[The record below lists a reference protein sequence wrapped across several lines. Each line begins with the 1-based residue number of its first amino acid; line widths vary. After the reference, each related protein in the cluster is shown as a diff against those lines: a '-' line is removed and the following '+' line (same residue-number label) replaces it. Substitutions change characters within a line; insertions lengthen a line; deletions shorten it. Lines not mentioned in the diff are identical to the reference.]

1 MKQAYTLFNPKDIL
15 IRRGIFMK
23 YRSKNI
29 DNLGIIAGVCKE
41 IGLVEEIDKIVG
53 VKDKQMLWVL

>member
-1 MKQAYTLFNPKDIL
+1 
-15 IRRGIFMK
+15 MK

-41 IGLVEEIDKIVG
+41 IGLVEEIYKIVSRP
-53 VKDKQMLWVL
+53 LYLFPE